1 MCISRSF
8 GDLIT
13 ARTLIPT
20 EFLSMHCV
28 LRQKPMKNPLF
39 SVLLGDEIVMRSD
52 KGADTRKRRKG
63 IYLFVL
69 RGLNTQNQGQP

>member
-13 ARTLIPT
+13 ALTLIPT

-28 LRQKPMKNPLF
+28 LRQKPMKNHFF
-39 SVLLGDEIVMRSD
+39 SVLSGDESVMRSD
-52 KGADTRKRRKG
+52 EGADTRKRRKTVQFFLADHTG
-63 IYLFVL
+63 TAI
-69 RGLNTQNQGQP
+69 

>member
-20 EFLSMHCV
+20 EFLSKHCV
-28 LRQKPMKNPLF
+28 LRQKLMKTPLF
-39 SVLLGDEIVMRSD
+39 SVLSGDEIVMRSNN
-52 KGADTRKRRKG
+52 GADTRKHG
-63 IYLFVL
+63 IKYYDY
-69 RGLNTQNQGQP
+69 GKS